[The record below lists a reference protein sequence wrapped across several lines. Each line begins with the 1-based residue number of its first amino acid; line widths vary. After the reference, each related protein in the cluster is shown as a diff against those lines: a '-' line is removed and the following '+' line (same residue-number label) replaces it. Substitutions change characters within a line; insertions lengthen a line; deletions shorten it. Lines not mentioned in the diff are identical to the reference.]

1 MKNFSF
7 STILICFLLVIFTI
21 ALPIFIQ
28 KDMGEIFSLI
38 INPIIWTGI
47 SIVAYFN
54 NDNNIEIEIGTGKG
68 KFIIEKALQ
77 NSNINFIGIEKYD
90 SPLVSAVKKLEEL
103 DINNLRLICYDA
115 FTIDNIF
122 DKEISKIYLNF
133 SDPWPKKRHTK
144 RRLTSSRF
152 LEKYDLIFKDTKM
165 IEMKTDNDDLFDY
178 SCESFSEYGYKIVS
192 KDTNHIS
199 DITTE
204 YEDKFRSIGKNI
216 NYISV
221 VKD

>member
-1 MKNFSF
+1 MRLKH
-7 STILICFLLVIFTI
+7 I
-21 ALPIFIQ
+21 
-28 KDMGEIFSLI
+28 KDADKI
-38 INPIIWTGI
+38 INKSNYIIENPEEYKGKWNKL
-47 SIVAYFN
+47 FN

-133 SDPWPKKRHTK
+133 SDPWSKKRHTK

>member
-1 MKNFSF
+1 MRLKH
-7 STILICFLLVIFTI
+7 I
-21 ALPIFIQ
+21 
-28 KDMGEIFSLI
+28 KDADKI
-38 INPIIWTGI
+38 INKSNYIIENPEEYKGKWNKL
-47 SIVAYFN
+47 FN

-165 IEMKTDNDDLFDY
+165 IEMKTANDDLFDY
-178 SCESFSEYGYKIVS
+178 SCELFSEYGYKIVS